1 MGRRGKPKMNENHEP
16 KSNIFF
22 RLCIIT
28 YEFGD
33 LSKDIVYA
41 YRFPKEHEAHMANAK
56 LSLADLLTQLSI
68 LCKELGFNESE
79 LRELGFQHLRERF
92 KEFEKR
98 GWVAIK

>member
-1 MGRRGKPKMNENHEP
+1 MSENHEP

-33 LSKDIVYA
+33 LSKDIAYA
-41 YRFPKEHEAHMANAK
+41 YRFPNEHEAHMANAK

-79 LRELGFQHLRERF
+79 LRELGFQHLREKF

-98 GWVAIK
+98 GWVAIE